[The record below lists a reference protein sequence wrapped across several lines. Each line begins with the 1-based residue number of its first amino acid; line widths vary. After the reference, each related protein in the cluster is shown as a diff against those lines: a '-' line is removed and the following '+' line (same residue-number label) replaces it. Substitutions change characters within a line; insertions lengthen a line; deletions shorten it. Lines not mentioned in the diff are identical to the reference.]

1 MINVLQILPS
11 LTIDSGI
18 TSFVLNMKR
27 YIDPECFHFDFFHHA
42 VLDGQLPPGSLDNSL
57 VASGSKVYSV
67 THAKQSAIGFMH
79 EANDVLEKIGQN
91 YQIVHCHVPNNAF
104 VTLRACQKE
113 GVGVRIIHSHL
124 NSSSDN
130 AFHRVRNKPLI
141 ALGKKYA
148 NAYLACSNEAGHYLF
163 GKDSFQVINNGIH
176 LENFVFDD
184 SFRGRMRCELGIP
197 QSAPV
202 IGCVGRFVQQ
212 KNYLFAVNVFKAFL
226 ANSRDARLVILGDGE
241 DRALIEARVNEL
253 GLSDRILF
261 LGVRDD
267 VARFYSVFDV
277 FFMPSLCEGLP
288 ISAVEAQ
295 ASGLPCVFSTNVPKE
310 SDIIG
315 TGKFISLDE
324 SFSVWCSSLQD
335 AIVSGRLRNSQ
346 AKLISAGYSAKENA
360 NKLMAYYE
368 MLINGAYKC

>member
-1 MINVLQILPS
+1 M
-11 LTIDSGI
+11 
-18 TSFVLNMKR
+18 
-27 YIDPECFHFDFFHHA
+27 
-42 VLDGQLPPGSLDNSL
+42 
-57 VASGSKVYSV
+57 
-67 THAKQSAIGFMH
+67 
-79 EANDVLEKIGQN
+79 
-91 YQIVHCHVPNNAF
+91 
-104 VTLRACQKE
+104 
-113 GVGVRIIHSHL
+113 
-124 NSSSDN
+124 
-130 AFHRVRNKPLI
+130 
-141 ALGKKYA
+141 AL
-148 NAYLACSNEAGHYLF
+148 
-163 GKDSFQVINNGIH
+163 
-176 LENFVFDD
+176 
-184 SFRGRMRCELGIP
+184 RCELGIP

-241 DRALIEARVNEL
+241 DRALVEARVNEL

-315 TGKFISLDE
+315 KFISLDE